1 MGSGG
6 NGLRWLAYPLIYLSL
21 YLSFFLLFLFFLRG
35 KEIGREER
43 RGYPI
48 AKTFFKKKNNMGN
61 HNMGNQWK
69 KFRTFKNFINIRD
82 ITPIQVLELFTP
94 SSLGILYSPSPSSWS
109 CSYCSSCSSSSQS
122 SSFLSLFWLE
132 AKKTRKYESS
142 TENLLFQITI
152 NKWDNT
158 NEMKR
163 H

>member
-1 MGSGG
+1 MISISTD
-6 NGLRWLAYPLIYLSL
+6 LFIS
-21 YLSFFLLFLFFLRG
+21 LSFFLSSFSFFLRG

-109 CSYCSSCSSSSQS
+109 CSCSYCSSCSSCSSSSQS

>member
-1 MGSGG
+1 MISISTD
-6 NGLRWLAYPLIYLSL
+6 LFIS
-21 YLSFFLLFLFFLRG
+21 LSFFLSSFSFFLRG

-109 CSYCSSCSSSSQS
+109 CSCSYCSSCSSCSSSSSQS